1 MSGNGWKGAWG
12 VLYRLSMDMPP
23 DYYSAFAARDAR
35 FDGVFFVGV
44 TSTGIYCRPVC
55 TAKTPKAANCRF
67 FGNAQSAEAGG
78 FRPCLRCRPELAP
91 GYAPVDDGARIAQQI
106 SARLEEDMG
115 LDDIAVQFDLST
127 RQIRRIIRAEMGV
140 SPIELIQSRRLLL
153 AKQLLTE
160 TALPVTEIAYASGFG
175 SLRRFNDA
183 FLKRY
188 RMPPSRLRKQVKED
202 GIVSGDSSTLLLSYR
217 APYDWEGILAFLGAR
232 ALKGAEAMV
241 EGHYLRTVRLGKY
254 KGWVRIGHAPEKS
267 ALTVEFS
274 HALLPVLPMLLG
286 RLRNLFDLGARPDV
300 IAAYFA
306 HDKTIGKMVKRNP
319 GQRVPGA
326 FDVFELTVRAILGQ
340 QVTVKAAT
348 TLGGRFIEGFGEK
361 FKTPFPELSHLSP
374 LPATITKLD
383 EGDIAH
389 LGING
394 ARARSILALAAGF
407 ASGALVLEPGVNP
420 DAAIQQLDDIPG
432 IGPWTAHYIA
442 MRALR
447 WPDAFPT
454 GDIGVLNNLGG
465 VSAKEAD
472 KMSEKWRPWRSYA
485 VLHIWHTPQKS

>member
-1 MSGNGWKGAWG
+1 
-12 VLYRLSMDMPP
+12 MDVPQN
-23 DYYSAFAARDAR
+23 YYSAFAARDAR
-35 FDGVFFVGV
+35 FDGVFFAGV

-55 TAKTPKAANCRF
+55 TAKTPKAANCKF
-67 FGNAQSAEAGG
+67 FANAQSAEAAG

-91 GYAPVDDGARIAQQI
+91 GYAPVDDAPRIAQMI
-106 SARLEEDMG
+106 AARLEEDMSLG
-115 LDDIAVQFDLST
+115 DIAAQFDLST

-140 SPIELIQSRRLLL
+140 SPIELLQSRRLLL
-153 AKQLLTE
+153 AKQLLTD
-160 TALPVTEIAYASGFG
+160 TALPVTEIAYASGYR

-188 RMPPSRLRKQVKED
+188 RMPPSRLRKQVKTD
-202 GIVSGDSSTLLLSYR
+202 GIAAGDSSTLLLSYR
-217 APYDWEGILAFLGAR
+217 APYDWDGILAFLGAR
-232 ALKGAEAMV
+232 ALKGVEAV
-241 EGHYLRTVRLGKY
+241 VAGQYLRTVRLGKY
-254 KGWVRIGHAPEKS
+254 KGWVRVGHAPERS

-274 HALLPVLPMLLG
+274 HALLPVLPVLLA

-306 HDKTIGKMVKRNP
+306 NDKTIGKMVKRNP

-340 QVTVKAAT
+340 QVSVKAAT

-361 FKTPFPELSHLSP
+361 LKTPFPDLTHLSP
-374 LPATITKLD
+374 LPGAIAKLE
-383 EGDIAH
+383 EGDIAR

-394 ARARSILALAAGF
+394 ARARSILALASGF

-454 GDIGVLNNLGG
+454 GDIGVMNNLGG
-465 VSAKEAD
+465 MTAKDAD
-472 KMSEKWRPWRSYA
+472 RMAEKWRPWRSYA
-485 VLHIWHTPQKS
+485 VLHIWHNPQMPKDKK

>member
-1 MSGNGWKGAWG
+1 
-12 VLYRLSMDMPP
+12 MDVPQN
-23 DYYSAFAARDAR
+23 YYSAFAARDAR
-35 FDGVFFVGV
+35 FDGVFFAGV

-55 TAKTPKAANCRF
+55 TAKTPKAANCKF
-67 FGNAQSAEAGG
+67 FANAQSAEAAG

-91 GYAPVDDGARIAQQI
+91 GYAPVDDAPRIAQMI
-106 SARLEEDMG
+106 AARLEEDMSLG
-115 LDDIAVQFDLST
+115 DIAAQFDLST

-140 SPIELIQSRRLLL
+140 SPIELLQSRRLLL
-153 AKQLLTE
+153 AKQLLTD
-160 TALPVTEIAYASGFG
+160 TALPVTEIAYASGYR

-188 RMPPSRLRKQVKED
+188 RMPPSRLRKQVKTD
-202 GIVSGDSSTLLLSYR
+202 CIVAGVSSTLLLSYR
-217 APYDWEGILAFLGAR
+217 APYDWDGILAFLGAR
-232 ALKGAEAMV
+232 ALKGVEAMV
-241 EGHYLRTVRLGKY
+241 EGQYLRTVRLGKY
-254 KGWVRIGHAPEKS
+254 KGWVRVGHAPDKH

-274 HALLPVLPMLLG
+274 HALLPVLPALLA

-306 HDKTIGKMVKRNP
+306 GDKTIGKMVKLNP

-340 QVTVKAAT
+340 QVSVKAAT

-361 FKTPFPELSHLSP
+361 LQTPFPDLTHLSP
-374 LPATITKLD
+374 LPATIAKLD
-383 EGDIAH
+383 EGDIAQ

-394 ARARSILALAAGF
+394 ARARSILALASGF
-407 ASGALVLEPGVNP
+407 ASGALVLEPGVKP

-485 VLHIWHTPQKS
+485 VLHIWHTPQKT